1 MRSCSIVSSFSFG
14 FGRARSSRRGF
25 SFRGAAS
32 TSPRAAVGRHYRAR
46 RAAMRAI
53 ARRALLISC
62 IAICFVASHAR
73 VAPSDVDD
81 GGFTVTRR
89 VERVASSTE
98 ISRSSRAYAATE
110 PPATL
115 RTLGLCQCTF
125 STAANGLEC
134 DREGAVVGGFEA
146 SGEYAGRDGRGDGLV
161 PLSRAI
167 CCVPCLSSSDL
178 DGKTKVRDVF
188 PAVTDAADGE
198 ATIES
203 LRALSV
209 DCVPT
214 RASTR
219 SGQDMVC
226 PAGTFLQG
234 FNRVN
239 KAQTTRGSA
248 FYYPKDQGECCKV
261 KFVLPSG
268 NALGTNECECA
279 AEEGF
284 DVSCGQTNTPEA
296 VGTNG
301 AAVSG
306 FESVISAMGALG
318 SPMLVPSTPLR
329 CCKACVRRDA
339 APQPLSDGCS
349 HLNYCNGHGDC
360 VIDGHCECHIGWMG
374 DACGDVDDG
383 AAGMY
388 GETWQYAVMLSGVLL
403 GCCIRAILCRHVEQ
417 VNLIRAQRLMM
428 HEPLLRQREDNTV
441 MDEWEEASDLSTSDD
456 EDGAGDG
463 EQPPATNEDATSE
476 LTDPTAAHSDDS
488 DDREDTGEIPPSSS
502 IEVSEDETGEP
513 VVTKSKRRSGVP
525 DSECVVCMTLPVQCV
540 LIPCG
545 HACMCRKCAR
555 RMRRCP
561 VCRIVV
567 TRRQKLYMGA

>member
-1 MRSCSIVSSFSFG
+1 
-14 FGRARSSRRGF
+14 
-25 SFRGAAS
+25 
-32 TSPRAAVGRHYRAR
+32 
-46 RAAMRAI
+46 MRAI

-98 ISRSSRAYAATE
+98 ISPSSRAYAATE

-476 LTDPTAAHSDDS
+476 LTDTTAAHSDDS